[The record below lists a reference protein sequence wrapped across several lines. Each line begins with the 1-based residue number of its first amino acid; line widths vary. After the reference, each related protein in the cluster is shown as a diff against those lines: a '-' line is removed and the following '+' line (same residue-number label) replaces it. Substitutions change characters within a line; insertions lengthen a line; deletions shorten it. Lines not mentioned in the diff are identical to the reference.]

1 MNDLLTTSTFF
12 TLWNSK
18 KLFFFVLLGQK
29 LTTMRSNHELL
40 EIIENYIAQISI
52 PTEPEKLY
60 SPIRYTLAEGGKRL
74 RPMLTLLA
82 NQIYNSDISAALP
95 AAAAVEVFHN
105 FTLLHDDIMDNSAMR
120 RGKPAVHVK
129 WSPNIAILSGD
140 VMVILAYR
148 LLSESSTQHLKA
160 VLEIFNTMAAQ
171 VCEGQQY
178 DMDFE
183 TQKRVSVVEYMNMI
197 ELKTSVLLGGATLIG
212 AIIGGADSS
221 HHSILQRF
229 ATELGLAFQLQD
241 DLLDTY
247 GDERLGKPIGGDIL
261 EGKQSFLKIM
271 ALSHADEAKR
281 KILRHTHLDTSLSNE
296 EKIATVKGVYDSLNI
311 RRITEQQIETK
322 FERALSLLDSLTT
335 KGVPEERITPL
346 RNYAQSLIN
355 RDK

>member
-1 MNDLLTTSTFF
+1 M
-12 TLWNSK
+12 K
-18 KLFFFVLLGQK
+18 
-29 LTTMRSNHELL
+29 SNRELL
-40 EIIENYIAQISI
+40 EEIENYIAQMPI

-60 SPIRYTLAEGGKRL
+60 APIRYTMAEGGKRL

-82 NQIYNSDISAALP
+82 HQIYSDNSIAALP

-120 RGKPAVHVK
+120 RGKPSVHIK
-129 WSPNIAILSGD
+129 WSPNVAILSGD

-148 LLSESSTQHLKA
+148 LLAECAPQHLSM
-160 VLEIFNTMAAQ
+160 VLDIFNTMATQ

-183 TQKRVSVVEYMNMI
+183 TQDRVSVVEYMNMI

-212 AIIGGADSS
+212 AILGDADAS
-221 HHSILQRF
+221 HHTTLQRF

-261 EGKQSFLKIM
+261 EGKQTFLKIM
-271 ALSHADEAKR
+271 ALSHADETTR
-281 KILRHTHLDTSLSNE
+281 EILRKTHLDVNLTNE
-296 EKIATVKGVYDSLNI
+296 QKIAKIKGVYDMLNI
-311 RRITEQQIETK
+311 RHITEQQIATK
-322 FERALSLLDSLTT
+322 FDRALSLLDSLTNDAD
-335 KGVPEERITPL
+335 PNRIAPL
-346 RNYAQSLIN
+346 RDYALSLLN
-355 RDK
+355 RTK